1 MVQKRFDD
9 FNRAPPG
16 HSLTQDNS
24 RWPWGKPP
32 QHTNPD
38 IIFDKL
44 VDTLMKPRKKQ
55 EMMKLLIVG
64 VSVEVIVEGILFS
77 QFQKGTFNPDV
88 GLLLKGPLA
97 IMIADMAEEEGIPY
111 RLFENSDELDK
122 EEMDSETFLRMMKQN
137 NPQMFNYVR
146 ENLNATIRAG
156 NMSRSQEPNFM
167 TMEKGEKD
175 AE

>member
-1 MVQKRFDD
+1 M
-9 FNRAPPG
+9 
-16 HSLTQDNS
+16 
-24 RWPWGKPP
+24 
-32 QHTNPD
+32 
-38 IIFDKL
+38 
-44 VDTLMKPRKKQ
+44 
-55 EMMKLLIVG
+55 
-64 VSVEVIVEGILFS
+64 LFS

-156 NMSRSQEPNFM
+156 NMARSQEPNFM
-167 TMEKGEKD
+167 TMEKGEQD